1 MGGRRVR
8 IFRIDF
14 EMMRKTLLLLL
25 AALCGAMTA
34 SAQDLIVRRD
44 STKVEA
50 NVLEISTE
58 AVRYK
63 KYSYPEGPTYIVPV
77 KDLAYIR
84 YANGETERYAVP
96 AEVAPA
102 ARSAEAAPTA
112 RRYEIGD
119 LYEADGVRG
128 IVCMVSEDGMHGLA
142 LSLDEIY
149 LPWSGFRKPG
159 LRVVGAT
166 DRGDGRVNMRIV
178 EEYIAANGLSW
189 DDFPAFKWCREKGE
203 GWYLPSIDELL
214 NIGHNYNG
222 GSRAA
227 YNRKAQKF
235 FNERLKAAGG
245 KRMDRLVNYFSST
258 EVNERN
264 AYTSHMNIEPPYV
277 VEIQK
282 YGKFLVRAVH
292 AF

>member
-1 MGGRRVR
+1 MKKA
-8 IFRIDF
+8 F
-14 EMMRKTLLLLL
+14 LLLL
-25 AALCGAMTA
+25 AVLFGVTTA
-34 SAQDLIVRRD
+34 AAQDLIVKRD

-50 NVLEISTE
+50 NVLEVSTE
-58 AVRYK
+58 VVRYK

-77 KDLAYIR
+77 RDIAYIR
-84 YANGETERYAVP
+84 YANGDTERYAVP
-96 AEVAPA
+96 AAAGAEVAAPRAEAAPA
-102 ARSAEAAPTA
+102 ART
-112 RRYEIGD
+112 YEIGD
-119 LYEADGVRG
+119 LYDVDGVRG
-128 IVCMVSEDGMHGLA
+128 LVCQLSEDGMHGLV

-149 LPWSGFRKPG
+149 LPWSTFRKPD
-159 LRVVGAT
+159 LRVIGTT

-178 EEYIAANGLSW
+178 AEYIAANGLTW

-203 GWYLPSIDELL
+203 GWYLPAIDELL

-222 GSRAA
+222 GSRASN
-227 YNRKAQKF
+227 NRKAHKF
-235 FNERLKAAGG
+235 FNDRLKAAGG
-245 KRMDRLVNYFSST
+245 KRMDRLVYYFSST
-258 EVNERN
+258 EVDARN

>member
-1 MGGRRVR
+1 MKKA
-8 IFRIDF
+8 F
-14 EMMRKTLLLLL
+14 LLLL
-25 AALCGAMTA
+25 AVLCGVMTA
-34 SAQDLIVRRD
+34 AAQDLIVKRD

-50 NVLEISTE
+50 NVLDVSTE
-58 AVRYK
+58 VVRYK

-77 KDLAYIR
+77 KDIAYIR

-96 AEVAPA
+96 AAAGAETPAPRAEAAPA
-102 ARSAEAAPTA
+102 ART
-112 RRYEIGD
+112 YEIGD
-119 LYEADGVRG
+119 LYDVDGVRG
-128 IVCMVSEDGMHGLA
+128 LVCQLSEDGMHGLV

-149 LPWSGFRKPG
+149 LPWSTFRKPD
-159 LRVVGAT
+159 LRAVGTT

-178 EEYIAANGLSW
+178 AEYIAANGLTW

-203 GWYLPSIDELL
+203 GWYLPAIDELL

-222 GSRAA
+222 GSRASN
-227 YNRKAQKF
+227 NRKAHKF
-235 FNERLKAAGG
+235 FNDRLKAAGG
-245 KRMDRLVNYFSST
+245 KRMDRLVYYFSST
-258 EVNERN
+258 EVDARN

>member
-1 MGGRRVR
+1 
-8 IFRIDF
+8 
-14 EMMRKTLLLLL
+14 MRKTLFLLF
-25 AALCGAMTA
+25 AALCGVMTA
-34 SAQDLIVRRD
+34 SAQDLIVKRD
-44 STKVEA
+44 STKIES

-58 AVRYK
+58 TVRYK

-84 YANGETERYAVP
+84 YANGDTERYEVSVP
-96 AEVAPA
+96 ATPLMPA
-102 ARSAEAAPTA
+102 APRQEAAPGV
-112 RRYEIGD
+112 RQYEIGD

-128 IVCMVSEDGMHGLA
+128 IVCLVSEDGMHGLA
-142 LSLDEIY
+142 ISLDEIY
-149 LPWSGFRKPG
+149 LPWSEFRKPD
-159 LRVVGAT
+159 LRVIGTT
-166 DRGDGRVNMRIV
+166 DRSDGRVNMRIV

-222 GSRAA
+222 GSRASN
-227 YNRKAQKF
+227 NRRAHKF
-235 FNERLKAAGG
+235 FNDRLKAAGG

-258 EVNERN
+258 EADERN

>member
-1 MGGRRVR
+1 
-8 IFRIDF
+8 
-14 EMMRKTLLLLL
+14 MRKTLFLLV
-25 AALCGAMTA
+25 AALCGMMTA
-34 SAQDLIVRRD
+34 SAQDLIVKRD

-58 AVRYK
+58 MVRYK

-84 YANGETERYAVP
+84 YANGDTERYESSVP
-96 AEVAPA
+96 ATPLTPATPRPEVAPGV
-102 ARSAEAAPTA
+102 RQ
-112 RRYEIGD
+112 YEIGD
-119 LYEADGVRG
+119 LYEVDGVRG
-128 IVCMVSEDGMHGLA
+128 IVCLVSEDGTHGLV

-149 LPWSGFRKPG
+149 LPWSEFRKPD
-159 LRVVGAT
+159 LRTVGAT
-166 DRGDGRVNMRIV
+166 DRGDGSANMRFV

-222 GSRAA
+222 GSRASN
-227 YNRKAQKF
+227 NRKAHKF
-235 FNERLKAAGG
+235 FNDRLKAAGG

-258 EVNERN
+258 EAGERN

>member
-1 MGGRRVR
+1 MKKA
-8 IFRIDF
+8 F
-14 EMMRKTLLLLL
+14 LLLL
-25 AALCGAMTA
+25 AVLCGVMTA
-34 SAQDLIVRRD
+34 AAQDLIVKRD

-50 NVLEISTE
+50 NVLEVSTE
-58 AVRYK
+58 VVRYK

-77 KDLAYIR
+77 KDIAYIR
-84 YANGETERYAVP
+84 YANGETERYAVQAAAGAETP
-96 AEVAPA
+96 APRAEAAPA
-102 ARSAEAAPTA
+102 ART
-112 RRYEIGD
+112 YEIGD
-119 LYEADGVRG
+119 LYDVDGVRG
-128 IVCMVSEDGMHGLA
+128 LVCQLSEDGMHGLV

-149 LPWSGFRKPG
+149 LPWSTFRKPD
-159 LRVVGAT
+159 LRAVGTT

-178 EEYIAANGLSW
+178 AEYIAANGLTW

-203 GWYLPSIDELL
+203 GWYLPAIDELL

-222 GSRAA
+222 GSRASN
-227 YNRKAQKF
+227 NRKAHKF
-235 FNERLKAAGG
+235 FNDRLKAAGG
-245 KRMDRLVNYFSST
+245 KRMDRLVYYFSST
-258 EVNERN
+258 EVDARN

>member
-1 MGGRRVR
+1 MKKA
-8 IFRIDF
+8 F
-14 EMMRKTLLLLL
+14 LLLL
-25 AALCGAMTA
+25 AVLCGVMTA
-34 SAQDLIVRRD
+34 AAQDLIVKRD

-50 NVLEISTE
+50 NVLEVSTE
-58 AVRYK
+58 IVRYK

-77 KDLAYIR
+77 KDIAYIR
-84 YANGETERYAVP
+84 YANGETERYAVQT
-96 AEVAPA
+96 AAETEVAAP
-102 ARSAEAAPTA
+102 RAEAAPAAKT
-112 RRYEIGD
+112 YEIGD
-119 LYEADGVRG
+119 LYDVDGVRG
-128 IVCMVSEDGMHGLA
+128 LVCQLSEDGTHGLV

-149 LPWSGFRKPG
+149 LPWSTFRKPDLQVIG
-159 LRVVGAT
+159 TT

-178 EEYIAANGLSW
+178 AEYIAANGLTW

-203 GWYLPSIDELL
+203 GWYLPAIDELL

-222 GSRAA
+222 GSRASN
-227 YNRKAQKF
+227 NRKAHKF
-235 FNERLKAAGG
+235 FNDRLKAAGG
-245 KRMDRLVNYFSST
+245 KRMDRLVYYFSST
-258 EVNERN
+258 EVDARN